1 MQNSTNKIT
10 FWLIVS
16 VGVIPMLLAIIMF
29 YTQGFN
35 PKQTINK
42 GELVEQQNIEQWQL
56 TYNQLQWQQ
65 SAQWQIL
72 HTLPSDCQSNQC
84 QKWRENLPSVIKL
97 LGKDSDRVVLFQV
110 GESDA
115 MLRTPKITQLGEA
128 VWVVDPLGN
137 VVLRYSPELAPKH
150 LLKDLKKL
158 LKVSGIG

>member
-16 VGVIPMLLAIIMF
+16 VAVIPMLLAIVMF
-29 YTQGFN
+29 YTLSFN

-42 GELVEQQNIEQWQL
+42 GELVKPQNIKEWQL

-65 SAQWQIL
+65 STQWQIL
-72 HTLPSDCQSNQC
+72 HTQPSRCDSHQC
-84 QKWRENLPSVIKL
+84 LNWRENLPSVIKL

-110 GESDA
+110 GESNT
-115 MLRTPKITQLGEA
+115 MLRTPKIAQLGEA
-128 VWVVDPLGN
+128 VWVVDPLGK